1 LIFAWPRGFLSANAV
16 AIAKFDNA
24 FLKAFSHLVNAEVR
38 VSNPTRPKPAPVSGH
53 SKSDK
58 LTLIAR
64 PPATPVTGF
73 PGSRQGSNPSMT
85 EPSRAVFL
93 SYASQDAEAA
103 RRICEALAA
112 AGIEVWFD
120 QSELRGGDAW
130 DQKIRR
136 EIHDCALFIPVI
148 SANTAS
154 RHEGYFRLEWN
165 LADQRTHMI
174 ARNRAF
180 IVPVCLDATPDAG
193 ADVPDSFLRAQWT
206 RLPRGDTSPTFVEH
220 VRRLLSP
227 GPPSEPRRKF
237 RPTPA
242 IDIPKTRYAKSSGL
256 SIAYQVIGQGPQ
268 DLVYVPG
275 WLSNVEMMWENPAL
289 ASFLR
294 RLASFTRLIVFDKRG
309 TGLSD
314 RVTEL
319 PTLEQR
325 MDDVRAV
332 MDAVGSRRAA
342 LFGHSEGG
350 CMCILFAAT
359 YPESTV
365 ALITYGAFAKRFRS
379 EDYPWARTLEERLRG
394 ADELERNWGEPKIAD
409 LAYYAPSVADD
420 ASFQEWIDTY
430 FRRSASP
437 KAAADLMRMNSYT
450 DVRDV
455 LSSVRVPTL
464 VLHAIG
470 DHDVQAVEGRYIASR
485 IAGARYVEFPS
496 GDHWFW
502 VSHQDDI
509 LGEIQEL
516 LTGGRPVPEHNRI
529 LATVLYADVVEGT
542 KKAAALGDRRWRD
555 LLESQRTLVR
565 AELARHRGTEQHVD
579 GNAFYATFDGPTR
592 AVRCAFAARDA
603 ARRLGLE
610 IRAGVHTGEC
620 EIVANKLGGIA
631 AIIGARVKDL
641 ARPGEVLATSVV
653 RDLVSGS
660 GLSFTERGMQ
670 TLTDLPGEWP
680 LFLVAS

>member
-1 LIFAWPRGFLSANAV
+1 
-16 AIAKFDNA
+16 
-24 FLKAFSHLVNAEVR
+24 
-38 VSNPTRPKPAPVSGH
+38 
-53 SKSDK
+53 
-58 LTLIAR
+58 
-64 PPATPVTGF
+64 
-73 PGSRQGSNPSMT
+73 MT
-85 EPSRAVFL
+85 ELSRAVFL
-93 SYASQDAEAA
+93 SYASQDAKAA
-103 RRICEALAA
+103 HRICEALGA

-136 EIHDCALFIPVI
+136 EIHDCSLFIPVI

-154 RHEGYFRLEWN
+154 RHEGYFRLEWD

-193 ADVPDSFLRAQWT
+193 ADAPESFLRVQWT
-206 RLPRGDTSPTFVEH
+206 RLPGGETSPAFVEH

-227 GPPSEPRRKF
+227 EPPSEPRRKF
-237 RPTPA
+237 RPTPD

-256 SIAYQVIGQGPQ
+256 SIAYQVIGQGSQ

-275 WLSNVEMMWENPAL
+275 WISNVEMMWENPAL

-332 MDAVGSRRAA
+332 MDAVGSTRAA
-342 LFGHSEGG
+342 LFGHSEGA

-359 YPESTV
+359 YPEKTV
-365 ALITYGAFAKRFRS
+365 ALITYGAFAKRLRS
-379 EDYPWARTLEERLRG
+379 EDYPWAPTLEERLRG

-420 ASFQEWIDTY
+420 ANFQEWIDTY

-437 KAAADLMRMNSYT
+437 KAAADLLRMNSYT

-464 VLHAIG
+464 VLQAIG
-470 DHDVQAVEGRYIASR
+470 DRDVQAVEGRYIASR
-485 IAGARYVEFPS
+485 IANAKYVEFHS

-502 VSHQDDI
+502 VSHQEDI

-516 LTGGRPVPEHNRI
+516 LTGGRSAPEHDRI
-529 LATVLYADVVEGT
+529 LATVLFTDVVEGT

-555 LLESQRTLVR
+555 LLESHRTLVR
-565 AELARHRGTEQHVD
+565 AELARHRGTEQD
-579 GNAFYATFDGPTR
+579 TAGDSFYATFDGPTR

-603 ARRLGLE
+603 ARGLGLE

-620 EIVANKLGGIA
+620 EIVANKLRGFA
-631 AIIGARVKDL
+631 AIIGGRVKDL
-641 ARPGEVLATSVV
+641 ARPGEVLATSIV

-660 GLSFTERGMQ
+660 GLSFTERGMH
-670 TLTDLPGEWP
+670 TLTGLPGEWF
-680 LFLVAS
+680 LFLVTS